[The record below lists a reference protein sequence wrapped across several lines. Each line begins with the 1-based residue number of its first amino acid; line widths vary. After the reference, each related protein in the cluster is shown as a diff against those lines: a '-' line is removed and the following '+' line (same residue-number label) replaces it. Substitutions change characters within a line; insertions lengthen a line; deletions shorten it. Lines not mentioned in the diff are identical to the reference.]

1 MLVIGSLQVDLIEE
15 PRMGAIFVDITSG
28 HHSDA
33 KYCTPMVFDPDA
45 RIEVSAVI
53 SHVF

>member
-1 MLVIGSLQVDLIEE
+1 MPVKGSLQVDLIKE
-15 PRMGAIFVDITSG
+15 PRMGVISVDITSG

-45 RIEVSAVI
+45 RIEMSAVI